1 MSSSLEHKMYAVGHY
16 TLILCAVAML
26 GFGMYV
32 HYRVLTDDTPLCAPP
47 SKEATK

>member
-1 MSSSLEHKMYAVGHY
+1 MSSSLEHRVYATGHFV
-16 TLILCAVAML
+16 LIGCAVAML

-47 SKEATK
+47 AKEATK